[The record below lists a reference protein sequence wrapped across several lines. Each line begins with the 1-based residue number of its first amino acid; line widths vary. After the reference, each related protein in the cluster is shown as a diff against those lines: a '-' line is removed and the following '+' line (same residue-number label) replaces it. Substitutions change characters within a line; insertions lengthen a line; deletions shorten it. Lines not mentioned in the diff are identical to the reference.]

1 MWLTRKLHKRAGGY
15 LGLDQLLGALSREEG
30 VEVIDQ
36 KDWTQMPRQMC
47 AICVGVVWREEV

>member
-36 KDWTQMPRQMC
+36 KD
-47 AICVGVVWREEV
+47 